1 MSAKSKV
8 VNVKSYNKNFYFEIC
23 LPDEESR
30 EVTIEVEALN
40 ENAAWDLLPK
50 IVAEKYPDK
59 NWFYTGRFIIKE

>member
-8 VNVKSYNKNFYFEIC
+8 TDLKNLNKKFFFEIC
-23 LPDEESR
+23 LPDEDSR

-50 IVAEKYPDK
+50 IVADKYPERR
-59 NWFYTGRFIIKE
+59 WFYTGRFVVKE